1 MVGETTLKR
10 LDGHDVTRWLGADG
24 YLYEEGWF
32 ASTRQPY
39 AIPYRIMTPRRT
51 QVLDL
56 LVPVAASA
64 THVAWGSLRMEP
76 HLMVMGEAAGRAAV
90 LAIDGVKAG
99 TSRPTGLPI
108 PVQDISVPALQAA
121 LRRTGSVLDVPITL
135 TPSSGEAAGG

>member
-1 MVGETTLKR
+1 
-10 LDGHDVTRWLGADG
+10 
-24 YLYEEGWF
+24 
-32 ASTRQPY
+32 
-39 AIPYRIMTPRRT
+39 
-51 QVLDL
+51 
-56 LVPVAASA
+56 
-64 THVAWGSLRMEP
+64 
-76 HLMVMGEAAGRAAV
+76 MVMGEAAGRAAV